1 MSFTVGPQNLYIG
14 RGVVSVLTTAPN
26 IDFWQPGTAY
36 ALGDMVLNFTAAP
49 TGNDLPLNVYQ
60 CTTAGTSGTTTGP
73 TQTGT
78 GLVDGAGSAVWES
91 VALNDVGN
99 CSKLTVTIESEVI
112 KHKTSR
118 SGANV
123 QDASAEITR
132 TGGMEATLEEYALE
146 NMAYVSYGTI
156 VGASRPHRYG
166 KMGNVARTNQIW
178 QFVGDNAVG
187 AAFQVIIPRAQIN
200 PPKEINF
207 ISDKYASFDLKGDLF
222 GLPSDGY
229 AFYYVAELD

>member
-14 RGVVSVLTTAPN
+14 RGVVSVTTVAPN
-26 IDFWQPGTAY
+26 IDFWQPSTAY
-36 ALGDMVLNFTAAP
+36 AVGAYVLNFTAAP
-49 TGNDLPLNVYQ
+49 TGSNNPLNVYV
-60 CTTAGTSGTTTGP
+60 CTTAGTSGSTTGP
-73 TQTGT
+73 QQTGT
-78 GLVDGAGSAVWES
+78 GLVDGAGTAIWSS

-156 VGASRPHRYG
+156 VGSARPHRYA
-166 KMGNVARTNQIW
+166 KMGGVARTNQIW
-178 QFVGDNAVG
+178 QFVGTNTIG
-187 AAFQVIIPRAQIN
+187 AAFQVIVPRAQIN
-200 PPKEINF
+200 PPKEINL
-207 ISDKYASFDLKGDLF
+207 ISDKYASFDMKGDAF
-222 GLPSDGY
+222 GLPLDAY
-229 AFYYVAELD
+229 NFYYVAELD